1 MVGSAWPQRS
11 EREAP
16 GISENWFLG
25 GGRLACEK
33 CPKFTISLHVLNV
46 EFCGIEDN
54 CQGIQ
59 HSVLQKRS
67 SEQAMISLW
76 RKNPFCS

>member
-46 EFCGIEDN
+46 ALKTTVKVFS
-54 CQGIQ
+54 IQ
-59 HSVLQKRS
+59 CCRRGHQNRL
-67 SEQAMISLW
+67 
-76 RKNPFCS
+76 